1 MNLNFKKV
9 ILAAK
14 ITLIEDKDSSIV
26 FNKENNTLSIKNKEE
41 ELLESEQRVTPYLCS
56 LDKYSTMVNRI
67 KKILPEFNT
76 NILKEVKDK
85 ILLEQLSSKLTND
98 LLDNRIQLDTLFSIM
113 ISSRGVFTR
122 IMNYYDVN
130 MSKNL
135 IKDIVLPY
143 LKENFIPDLSD
154 EEIKSFDEHL
164 KNALINNN
172 LRIKKVVTNF
182 NKKVTE
188 KEETK

>member
-1 MNLNFKKV
+1 
-9 ILAAK
+9 
-14 ITLIEDKDSSIV
+14 
-26 FNKENNTLSIKNKEE
+26 
-41 ELLESEQRVTPYLCS
+41 
-56 LDKYSTMVNRI
+56 MVNRI